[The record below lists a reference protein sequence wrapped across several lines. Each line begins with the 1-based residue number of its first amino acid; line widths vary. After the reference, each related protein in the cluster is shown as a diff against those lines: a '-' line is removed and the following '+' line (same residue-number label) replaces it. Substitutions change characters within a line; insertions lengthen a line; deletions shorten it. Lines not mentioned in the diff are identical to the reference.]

1 MSTMRIDD
9 FKTALAQGGARSNL
23 FKVTVFW
30 PNANITGEADTN
42 IGGDALHSF
51 MIKTAALPGSSI
63 TSIPVPFRG
72 RQLKVTGDRDFADWN
87 VQVINDN
94 NFAVR
99 NAFERWHDAMNG
111 AVTNVSSNGVNA
123 ERFDS
128 YIGNLEIE
136 QLGRDGRP
144 IKRYRLIGAWPTE
157 VAPIDVSYD
166 AGDIEEFN
174 VNFTYQ
180 WFETDT
186 TFDPSGGSFVTPPS
200 FNA

>member
-1 MSTMRIDD
+1 MTMRIDD

-23 FKVTVFW
+23 FRATVFW
-30 PNANITGEADTN
+30 PNANITGDADTI

-63 TSIPVPFRG
+63 QSLPVPFRG
-72 RQLKVTGDRDFADWN
+72 RTLKVTGDRDYGDWN
-87 VQVINDN
+87 VGITNDA

-111 AVTNVSSNGVNA
+111 AATNVSGNGIDARNFNTYV
-123 ERFDS
+123 
-128 YIGNLEIE
+128 GNIEID
-136 QLGRDGRP
+136 QLGRDGNA

-157 VAPIDVSYD
+157 VSPIDVTFD
-166 AGDIEEFN
+166 VGQIEEFT

-186 TFDPSGGSFVTPPS
+186 TFEPTSGSFVTPPS

>member
-1 MSTMRIDD
+1 MTMRIDD
-9 FKTALAQGGARSNL
+9 FKTALAQGGARDNL
-23 FKVTVFW
+23 FKCTIFW
-30 PNANITGEADTN
+30 PNATITGDADTN

-63 TSIPVPFRG
+63 NMIPVAFRG
-72 RQLKVTGDRDFADWN
+72 RQLKVTGDRVFNDWN
-87 VQVINDN
+87 VQIINDN

-99 NAFERWHDAMNG
+99 NAFERWHDAING
-111 AVTNVSSNGVNA
+111 AATNVSGNGIDVTN
-123 ERFDS
+123 FDS
-128 YIGNLEIE
+128 YVGNIEID
-136 QLGRDGRP
+136 QLGRDGKA

-157 VAPIDVSYD
+157 VGQIDVSYD
-166 AGDIEEFN
+166 AGSVEEFP

-186 TFDPSGGSFVTPPS
+186 TFEPTSGSFVTPPS

>member
-1 MSTMRIDD
+1 MRIDD

-30 PNANITGEADTN
+30 PNGTIEGDANTVV
-42 IGGDALHSF
+42 GGDALTSF

-63 TSIPVPFRG
+63 ASIPVPFRG

-99 NAFERWHDAMNG
+99 NAFERWHDAING
-111 AVTNVSSNGVNA
+111 AVTNVSGGGIDVT
-123 ERFDS
+123 RFDS
-128 YIGNLEIE
+128 YVGNLEIE
-136 QLGRDGRP
+136 QLGRDGTP

-166 AGDIEEFN
+166 AGDIEEFS

-186 TFDPSGGSFVTPPS
+186 TFEPSGGSFVTPPS
-200 FNA
+200 FSA